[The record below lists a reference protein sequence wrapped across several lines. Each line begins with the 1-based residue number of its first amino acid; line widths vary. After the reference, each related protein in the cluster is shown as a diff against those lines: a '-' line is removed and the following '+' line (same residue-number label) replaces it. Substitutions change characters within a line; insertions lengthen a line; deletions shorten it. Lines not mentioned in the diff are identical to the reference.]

1 MELVDAVE
9 RLLATTAPEALEA
22 ALEAGG
28 FLDALTPDAGLAL
41 ADIEPML
48 RAFGRHAIDLPL
60 SETMAAR
67 AVADPSREL
76 LAVMAAAEIAGGGE
90 RLLEMSL
97 AHAGGRKQF
106 GKPLAA
112 FQAIQQQLAVLAEQ
126 VVLVRV
132 AAQAGCAAG
141 LTPSVAV
148 AAVAKQVASAAVPV
162 MAGIAHAV
170 HGAIGITAEFPLHR
184 VTRRLHALRMA
195 HGGESY
201 WAERLGA
208 ARLQSNA
215 AGSLEFVR
223 GLDPDARSRR

>member
-1 MELVDAVE
+1 MELGEAID
-9 RLLATTAPEALEA
+9 RLLATTPPDALEP
-22 ALEAGG
+22 ALAAGG
-28 FLDALTPDAGLAL
+28 FLDALAPETGLAL
-41 ADIEPML
+41 ADVEPML
-48 RAFGRHAIDLPL
+48 RALGRHAVELPIA
-60 SETMAAR
+60 ETMAAR
-67 AVADPSREL
+67 ALADPSRAL

-97 AHAGGRKQF
+97 AHAGQRKQF

-141 LTPSVAV
+141 LTPPVAV
-148 AAVAKQVASAAVPV
+148 AAVAKQAASAAVPV
-162 MAGIAHAV
+162 MTGIAHAV

-201 WAERLGA
+201 WAERLGE
-208 ARLQSNA
+208 ARLA
-215 AGSLEFVR
+215 GTVTGSLDFVR
-223 GLDPDARSRR
+223 AIDAELGPRR